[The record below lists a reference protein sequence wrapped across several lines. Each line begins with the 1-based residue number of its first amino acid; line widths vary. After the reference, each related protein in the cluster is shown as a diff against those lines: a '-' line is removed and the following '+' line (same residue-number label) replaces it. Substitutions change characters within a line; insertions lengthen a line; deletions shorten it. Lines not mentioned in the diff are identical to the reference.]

1 MPVLCSND
9 TWPDLILHVLA
20 HVAGTADLP
29 ASVYDPAYVAFAAR
43 HLGPAGARTLAED
56 AAALA
61 VLLPS
66 HAALARAQLVA
77 WLFPSPEAAGACAER
92 DLGELAREPPAEI
105 ACRAALATLASAP
118 ALELSGLELLR
129 CAALLEAPSHAA
141 LPPAVLEAEER
152 ARLAEALDALV
163 PVAPWLAR
171 VDVVPHRAL
180 RLRGRV
186 RRRTLAR
193 SPGSHALAE
202 IWTGLPCDDPGPDVA
217 HVAWQAAHEA
227 SVLEVTRVAEHA
239 AGPAAG
245 ERAVEHA
252 AGPAAGERAVEHAAV
267 VLLAERAEEAGR
279 AAERAAWYAHFGPD
293 APHVSRARLAPAE
306 AELVARCRA
315 APGSP

>member
-1 MPVLCSND
+1 MPVLCPNHA
-9 TWPDLILHVLA
+9 WPDLVLHVLA
-20 HVAGTADLP
+20 HVAGTADRA

-43 HLGPAGARTLAED
+43 HLGRAGARTLAED

-92 DLGELAREPPAEI
+92 DLADLAREPPAEV
-105 ACRAALATLASAP
+105 ACRAALAGLAAAP
-118 ALELSGLELLR
+118 AVELAGLELLR

-141 LPPAVLEAEER
+141 LPPAVLAPRER
-152 ARLAEALDALV
+152 AALEAALAALV
-163 PVAPWLAR
+163 PVAPLLAR
-171 VDVVPHRAL
+171 VDVVPRRAL

-186 RRRTLAR
+186 RRRPLAPT
-193 SPGSHALAE
+193 PGSHALAE

-227 SVLEVTRVAEHA
+227 SVLEVARVAEGA
-239 AGPAAG
+239 TGPAA
-245 ERAVEHA
+245 A
-252 AGPAAGERAVEHAAV
+252 ERAVEHAAV
-267 VLLAERAEEAGR
+267 VLLAERADEAGR
-279 AAERAAWYAHFGPD
+279 GAERAAWYAHFGLD

-315 APGSP
+315 ESARSPGSP